1 MAQTLL
7 HGTRTDALLDIAEGD
22 FGRFWNVFYVYEH

>member
-22 FGRFWNVFYVYEH
+22 FGRF